1 MANAELTTADVA
13 ARLGRP
19 ERTVRLW
26 CKQGRFDGAHA
37 VSTPRGDYWMI
48 PEGALKNFHE
58 PERGRPTS
66 KPKSNGASRSKKKG
80 GKK

>member
-13 ARLGRP
+13 VRLGRP

-37 VSTPRGDYWMI
+37 VSTPRGDYWVI
-48 PEGALKNFHE
+48 PESALKNFQE
-58 PERGRPTS
+58 PERGRPATN
-66 KPKSNGASRSKKKG
+66 PNSNGAAKPKKKG
-80 GKK
+80 SKK